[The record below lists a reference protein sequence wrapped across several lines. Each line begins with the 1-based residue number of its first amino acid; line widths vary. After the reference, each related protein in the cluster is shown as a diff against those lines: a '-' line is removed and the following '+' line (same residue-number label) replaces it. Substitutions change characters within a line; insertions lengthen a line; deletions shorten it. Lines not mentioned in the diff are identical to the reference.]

1 MKWLVVTQRIHILS
15 NGGRSVLLDLHKFDI
30 GRSENIDS
38 RNNKK
43 GETQMNCKTSKL
55 STQTLNGFRK
65 LITGA
70 SISLAAWLVAVPVS
84 AQGLAE
90 ALDLPDDIWV
100 GGRIKQGIG
109 AYIDGH
115 DDSSSGW
122 GPSQYVVELQAEWTP
137 NNNVTV
143 IGDLWLRGDWFYE
156 LDDGDH
162 RSPALQDFQSPQS
175 GFRDRFSMSTSQDG
189 SLVLPD
195 PFGASGSELETLDD
209 FDDDILRELSI
220 RITNDED
227 SLSLKLGKFQRGW
240 GQADGLRLLD
250 ILNAQDLRQR
260 AFFAD
265 TDEIRIPAWTAA
277 LTADLKPLGLA
288 APFEAIGM
296 KNPSLEFIYI
306 PEVRH
311 SEFVVNNPTPN
322 SQTSGGGF
330 GFPFPQLVDGQS
342 GFGMPLLGARLSER
356 EVDDWEN
363 QEIAMRLKFGAFG
376 GDATL
381 NGFYG
386 YQDLPVVVNTGS
398 TLHVGSFI
406 NDPAASVANVP
417 LDLPATIGAIHA
429 PGQYVD
435 FLQSL
440 AAGTAAPGDFP
451 LIPFGCLDIL
461 DPGAGGLPCSVTA
474 DFELDYTERQKTL
487 GFSFT
492 RDMSEW
498 KFGRKQVSPVIRI
511 EATYE
516 FDKAF
521 NRQVINDPFI
531 PGEVAVGTPAL
542 VGTKADTVTHRDQI
556 SSLIGF
562 DFNIWVPGW
571 TTQQSS
577 IFVTSQFFNIHTDDN
592 EGLLFQAPYALLEV
606 KENQQYFTQTYAIG
620 LLNDK
625 VTLGGLAIWDIS
637 QDAFAY
643 RQRVDYAALQNS
655 LLARV
660 EVGTFTGDTEGG
672 LLALYKQSDYVEFSL
687 TYQF

>member
-1 MKWLVVTQRIHILS
+1 M
-15 NGGRSVLLDLHKFDI
+15 LLELLNFDK
-30 GRSENIDS
+30 GCPGKIDS
-38 RNNKK
+38 KNNKQ
-43 GETQMNCKTSKL
+43 GERQMSCTNIKL
-55 STQTLNGFRK
+55 STQTANGFKK

-70 SISLAAWLVAVPVS
+70 SISVAALLVAAPVN

-90 ALDLPDDIWV
+90 ALDLPDEIWV

-109 AYIDGH
+109 AYFDGL

-137 NNNVTV
+137 NSNVTI

-156 LDDGDH
+156 FDDGEH

-175 GFRDRFSMSTSQDG
+175 GFRDRFSMTTSQDG
-189 SLVLPD
+189 SHLLPD
-195 PFGASGSELETLDD
+195 PFGASGRELETLDD

-220 RITNDED
+220 RFTNDED

-260 AFFAD
+260 TFFGE

-296 KNPSLEFIYI
+296 KNPSLEVIYI

-311 SEFVVNNPTPN
+311 SAIVINNPTPN

-342 GFGMPLLGARLSER
+342 GFGMPLLGARLSDR
-356 EVDDWEN
+356 DVDDWKN

-376 GDATL
+376 GEATL

-398 TLHVGSFI
+398 TLHIGSFI

-417 LDLPATIGAIHA
+417 LDLPTTIGAIHA
-429 PGQYVD
+429 PDQYVD

-440 AAGTAAPGDFP
+440 AGGTAAPGDFP

-461 DPGAGGLPCSVTA
+461 NPGAGGLPCSVTA
-474 DFELDYTERQKTL
+474 DFELDYTERQKTF

-498 KFGRKQVSPVIRI
+498 KFGRKQVSPVIRL

-521 NRQVINDPFI
+521 NRQVIADPFI
-531 PGEVAVGTPAL
+531 PGQVAIGTPAL

-556 SSLIGF
+556 STLLAF

-577 IFVTSQFFNIHTDDN
+577 IFVTSQFFNIHTKDH
-592 EGLLFQAPYALLEV
+592 EGLLFQAPYALLDV
-606 KENQQYFTQTYAIG
+606 DENQQYFTQTYAIG
-620 LLNDK
+620 LFNEKL
-625 VTLGGLAIWDIS
+625 TLGGLAIWDLS
-637 QDAFAY
+637 KHAFAY
-643 RQRVDYAALQNS
+643 RQRVDYAALQNKV
-655 LLARV
+655 LARM
-660 EVGTFTGDTEGG
+660 EIGTFSGDTEDG

>member
-1 MKWLVVTQRIHILS
+1 MKSTMS
-15 NGGRSVLLDLHKFDI
+15 NLD
-30 GRSENIDS
+30 
-38 RNNKK
+38 
-43 GETQMNCKTSKL
+43 
-55 STQTLNGFRK
+55 TQTENGFK
-65 LITGA
+65 NLVTGA
-70 SISLAAWLVAVPVS
+70 AISLAALLVAAPVN

-109 AYIDGH
+109 AHFDRL
-115 DDSSSGW
+115 DDSSTGW
-122 GPSQYVVELQAEWTP
+122 GPSQYILELQAEWTP
-137 NNNVTV
+137 NSNITL
-143 IGDLWLRGDWFYE
+143 IGDLWLRGDWYYE
-156 LDDGDH
+156 LDDGDS
-162 RSPALQDFQSPQS
+162 RSPALQDFASPQS
-175 GFRDRFSMSTSQDG
+175 GFRDRFSMRNSRDG
-189 SLVLPD
+189 SLLLPD
-195 PFGASGSELETLDD
+195 PFGASGEKLETLDD
-209 FDDDILRELSI
+209 FNDDVIRELSV
-220 RITNDED
+220 RFTNDED

-260 AFFAD
+260 TFFGE

-277 LTADLKPLGLA
+277 LTLDLKPLGLA

-296 KNPSLEFIYI
+296 KNASLEFIYI

-311 SEFVVNNPTPN
+311 SEIVVNNPTPS

-330 GFPFPQLVDGQS
+330 GFPFPQLIEGQS
-342 GFGMPLLGARLSER
+342 GFGMPFLGARLNER

-376 GDATL
+376 GEATL
-381 NGFYG
+381 NAFYG

-398 TLHVGSFI
+398 TLHIGSFI

-435 FLQSL
+435 FLQSV
-440 AAGTAAPGDFP
+440 AGGTAAPGDYP
-451 LIPFGCLDIL
+451 LIPFGCADIL
-461 DPGAGGLPCSVTA
+461 NPSTGGLPCSVTA
-474 DFELDYTERQKTL
+474 DFELDYTERQKTA

-498 KFGRKQVSPVIRI
+498 KFGRKQVSPVIRL

-521 NRQVINDPFI
+521 NRQVIDDPFT
-531 PGEVAVGTPAL
+531 PGQVAVGTPAL
-542 VGTKADTVTHRDQI
+542 IGTKEDTVTHRDQI
-556 SSLIGF
+556 STLIGF

-577 IFVTSQFFNIHTDDN
+577 IFVTSQFFNIHTEDHDN
-592 EGLLFQAPYALLEV
+592 LLFQAPYALLDVE
-606 KENQQYFTQTYAIG
+606 ENQQYFTQTYAIG
-620 LLNDK
+620 LFNEKL
-625 VTLGGLAIWDIS
+625 TLGGLAIWDLS
-637 QDAFAY
+637 KNAFAY
-643 RQRVDYAALQNS
+643 RQRVDYSALQNRV
-655 LLARV
+655 LARM
-660 EVGTFTGDTEGG
+660 EIGTFSGDTEDG
-672 LLALYKQSDYVEFSL
+672 LLALYKQSDYVELSL

>member
-1 MKWLVVTQRIHILS
+1 MKSTMS
-15 NGGRSVLLDLHKFDI
+15 NLD
-30 GRSENIDS
+30 
-38 RNNKK
+38 
-43 GETQMNCKTSKL
+43 
-55 STQTLNGFRK
+55 TQTENGFK
-65 LITGA
+65 NLVTGA
-70 SISLAAWLVAVPVS
+70 AISLAALLVAAPVN

-109 AYIDGH
+109 AHFDRL
-115 DDSSSGW
+115 DDSSTGW
-122 GPSQYVVELQAEWTP
+122 GPSQYILELQAEWTP
-137 NNNVTV
+137 NSNITL
-143 IGDLWLRGDWFYE
+143 IGDLWLRGDWYYE
-156 LDDGDH
+156 LDDGDS
-162 RSPALQDFQSPQS
+162 RSPALQDFASPQS
-175 GFRDRFSMSTSQDG
+175 GFRDRFSMRNSRDG
-189 SLVLPD
+189 SLLLPD
-195 PFGASGSELETLDD
+195 PFGASGEELETLDD
-209 FDDDILRELSI
+209 FNDDVIRELSV
-220 RITNDED
+220 RFTNDED

-260 AFFAD
+260 TFFGE

-277 LTADLKPLGLA
+277 LTLDLKPLGLA

-296 KNPSLEFIYI
+296 KNASLEFIYI

-311 SEFVVNNPTPN
+311 SEIVVNNPTPS

-330 GFPFPQLVDGQS
+330 GFPFPQLIEGQS
-342 GFGMPLLGARLSER
+342 GFGMPFLGARLNER

-376 GDATL
+376 GEATL
-381 NGFYG
+381 NAFYG

-398 TLHVGSFI
+398 TLHIGSFI

-435 FLQSL
+435 FLQSV
-440 AAGTAAPGDFP
+440 AGGTAAPGDYP
-451 LIPFGCLDIL
+451 LIPFGCADIL
-461 DPGAGGLPCSVTA
+461 NPSAGGLPCSVTA
-474 DFELDYTERQKTL
+474 DFELDYTERQKTA

-498 KFGRKQVSPVIRI
+498 KFGRKQVSPVIRL

-521 NRQVINDPFI
+521 NRQVIDDPFT
-531 PGEVAVGTPAL
+531 PGQVAVGTPAL
-542 VGTKADTVTHRDQI
+542 IGTKEDTVTHRDQI
-556 SSLIGF
+556 STLIGF

-577 IFVTSQFFNIHTDDN
+577 IFVTSQFFNIHTEDHDN
-592 EGLLFQAPYALLEV
+592 LLFQAPYALLDVE
-606 KENQQYFTQTYAIG
+606 ENQQYFTQTYAIG
-620 LLNDK
+620 LFNEKL
-625 VTLGGLAIWDIS
+625 TLGGLAIWDLS
-637 QDAFAY
+637 KNAFAY
-643 RQRVDYAALQNS
+643 RQRVDYSALQNRV
-655 LLARV
+655 LARM
-660 EVGTFTGDTEGG
+660 EIGTFSGDTEDG
-672 LLALYKQSDYVEFSL
+672 LLALYKQSDYVELSL